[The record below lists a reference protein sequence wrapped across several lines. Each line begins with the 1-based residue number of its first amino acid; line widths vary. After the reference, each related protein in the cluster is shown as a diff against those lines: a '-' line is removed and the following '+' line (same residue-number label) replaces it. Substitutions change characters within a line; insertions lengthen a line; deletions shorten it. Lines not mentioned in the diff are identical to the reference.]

1 MTELDPATFRPETR
15 ALHSG
20 QKPDPATNAR
30 AVPIY
35 ATTTYVF
42 DDAAHAARLFGLQ
55 EFGNIYTRIMN
66 PTTDVFEQ
74 RVAALE
80 GGVAALGLAS
90 GQAAETL
97 SILNLARAGDNIV
110 SSSSLYGGT
119 YNLFTHTLPKIGI
132 TTTYVDGSDP
142 SAFGRAINEKTKAV
156 FLELIGNPRLDVHD
170 LASIADVAHARGV
183 PVIVDNTFAPLLA
196 QPIKHGADI
205 VIHSAT
211 KWIGGHGT
219 AIGGVVV
226 DGGTFDWAASE
237 RFKED
242 FVDPD
247 PSYHGIS
254 YTAAFGNLAFIL
266 KLRVQGLRDIGAA
279 LSPFNAFLFLQG
291 LETLP
296 LRIARHS
303 ENALAVARWLETR
316 PEVTWVSY
324 PGLESHPSH
333 KLAKRYLTGG
343 FGGIVT
349 FGVKG
354 GVDGRPAAHRQR
366 PDLLAA
372 RERRRREVADHPPGV
387 DDALAA
393 GARGAGRHRRDPR
406 PHPAVGRPRAR
417 RRPHRRP
424 RAGARG
430 RDRREPGRRR
440 ARRRGRVTMEVR
452 ATEAAGPPTG
462 TGRLE
467 SIGLGPFELEDG
479 TTLPGLTVAYR
490 HDGPGPGVAPQVLVI
505 HALTGSA
512 DAAGDWWEPLIGPG
526 RALDTDRFGVLSANL
541 LGGRYGTT
549 GPTSPDPRT
558 GRPYGPAFPAVS
570 TRDQARAQWRLLDAL
585 GVARLELVVGGS
597 LGGMVALEVA
607 LERPRAVGTV
617 MPIAAPAATGP
628 MAVAWNHLQIELID
642 RLGLDGLAL
651 ARDAGD
657 DDLSERGRLRRAL
670 RARPSSPTDG
680 RRSSAISTTRAASS
694 STGSTRR
701 PIASSPARWTAT
713 TSAPVAADSPMPSRR
728 SRRRHATDRRRH
740 RGRHPVRP
748 APGPPLVEAARAAGV
763 RRRLSRDPLDQGARR
778 LPGRVGPAQPA
789 IARRPRPR
797 MTCARRRP
805 R

>member
-1 MTELDPATFRPETR
+1 MAELDPTTFRPETR
-15 ALHSG
+15 ALHAG
-20 QKPDPATNAR
+20 QKPDPTTNAR

-35 ATTTYVF
+35 ATTSYVF
-42 DDAAHAARLFGLQ
+42 DNAAHAARLFGLE

-66 PTTDVFEQ
+66 PTTAVFEE

-142 SAFGRAINEKTKAV
+142 SAFGRAINDRTKAV
-156 FLELIGNPRLDVHD
+156 FLELIGNPRLDIHD

-237 RFKED
+237 RFKQD

-254 YTAAFGNLAFIL
+254 YSKAFGNLAFIL
-266 KLRVQGLRDIGAA
+266 KLRVQGLRDVGAA

-296 LRIARHS
+296 LRITRHS

-354 GVDGRPAAHRQR
+354 GVEAGRRLIDSVQIFSLLANVGDAKSLIIHPASTTHSQLEPAEQEATGVT
-366 PDLLAA
+366 PDLIRLSVGL
-372 RERRRREVADHPPGV
+372 EHV
-387 DDALAA
+387 DDLIADLEQALAA
-393 GARGAGRHRRDPR
+393 ATADSTADGSL
-406 PHPAVGRPRAR
+406 VG
-417 RRPHRRP
+417 
-424 RAGARG
+424 
-430 RDRREPGRRR
+430 
-440 ARRRGRVTMEVR
+440 
-452 ATEAAGPPTG
+452 AAG
-462 TGRLE
+462 
-467 SIGLGPFELEDG
+467 
-479 TTLPGLTVAYR
+479 
-490 HDGPGPGVAPQVLVI
+490 
-505 HALTGSA
+505 
-512 DAAGDWWEPLIGPG
+512 
-526 RALDTDRFGVLSANL
+526 
-541 LGGRYGTT
+541 
-549 GPTSPDPRT
+549 
-558 GRPYGPAFPAVS
+558 
-570 TRDQARAQWRLLDAL
+570 
-585 GVARLELVVGGS
+585 
-597 LGGMVALEVA
+597 
-607 LERPRAVGTV
+607 
-617 MPIAAPAATGP
+617 
-628 MAVAWNHLQIELID
+628 
-642 RLGLDGLAL
+642 
-651 ARDAGD
+651 
-657 DDLSERGRLRRAL
+657 
-670 RARPSSPTDG
+670 
-680 RRSSAISTTRAASS
+680 
-694 STGSTRR
+694 
-701 PIASSPARWTAT
+701 
-713 TSAPVAADSPMPSRR
+713 
-728 SRRRHATDRRRH
+728 
-740 RGRHPVRP
+740 
-748 APGPPLVEAARAAGV
+748 
-763 RRRLSRDPLDQGARR
+763 
-778 LPGRVGPAQPA
+778 
-789 IARRPRPR
+789 
-797 MTCARRRP
+797 
-805 R
+805 